1 MVSPAWRNVSSKT
14 CRASSAGEPIIQ
26 GIAPLGR
33 QPARDLA
40 HDRNYLLHD
49 ITAGVAGSTSQQI
62 LDRSADLCFGVVPA
76 RKFPIVLT
84 TRSLGPMLKVDLLR
98 QPKLFFQI
106 FDQLLEALS
115 GDGVVSQ
122 GSRPLGLLQPPLK
135 FFSVALFIHG
145 DTLLSIRRGS
155 GAMVHSFSAS
165 FWLEAERANL
175 SVKLPKLNVAIDN

>member
-1 MVSPAWRNVSSKT
+1 
-14 CRASSAGEPIIQ
+14 
-26 GIAPLGR
+26 
-33 QPARDLA
+33 
-40 HDRNYLLHD
+40 
-49 ITAGVAGSTSQQI
+49 
-62 LDRSADLCFGVVPA
+62 
-76 RKFPIVLT
+76 
-84 TRSLGPMLKVDLLR
+84 MLKVDLLR

-115 GDGVVSQ
+115 GDGVISQ

-135 FFSVALFIHG
+135 FFPVALFDHG

-165 FWLEAERANL
+165 FLLEAERANL

>member
-1 MVSPAWRNVSSKT
+1 
-14 CRASSAGEPIIQ
+14 
-26 GIAPLGR
+26 
-33 QPARDLA
+33 
-40 HDRNYLLHD
+40 
-49 ITAGVAGSTSQQI
+49 
-62 LDRSADLCFGVVPA
+62 
-76 RKFPIVLT
+76 
-84 TRSLGPMLKVDLLR
+84 MLKVDLLR

-135 FFSVALFIHG
+135 FFSVALFNHG

-165 FWLEAERANL
+165 FLLEAERANL
-175 SVKLPKLNVAIDN
+175 SVKLPKLNVVIDN

>member
-1 MVSPAWRNVSSKT
+1 
-14 CRASSAGEPIIQ
+14 
-26 GIAPLGR
+26 
-33 QPARDLA
+33 
-40 HDRNYLLHD
+40 
-49 ITAGVAGSTSQQI
+49 
-62 LDRSADLCFGVVPA
+62 
-76 RKFPIVLT
+76 
-84 TRSLGPMLKVDLLR
+84 MLKVDLLR
-98 QPKLFFQI
+98 QSKLFFQI
-106 FDQLLEALS
+106 FDQLLEALG

-155 GAMVHSFSAS
+155 GAIVQSFSAS